1 MDFDDGLEA
10 ASWREA
16 MAFERR
22 TVLKV
27 LGGTLAATLIPQAP
41 AFAADGELVLQNWG
55 GTAAKAVMAAYA
67 EATKQQTGLAL
78 TVDGSGSMAGKVKAM
93 EDAKHVTVDIIDLDL
108 GNTTQL
114 GTLGL
119 LDEIDYTIVDKA
131 KVLPGLTTRW
141 GIGNYLYSYIFAV
154 NERRAKGKVP
164 KTWAD
169 FWNVKDFPGKRGL
182 PGGSQGVWEAAL
194 LADGVAPDKLYPIDI
209 DRAIRKIKELK
220 PDAIFWKTGAQSEDF
235 LRQGEVMASLMWS
248 NRAVVVRR
256 QMAGITW
263 GWDQA
268 ILAASGWSVPKDNP
282 AGRKAASA
290 VHRPRARPGRP
301 GQGLRDRRHE
311 PDQPGGLEAD
321 PSRGPALRRDR
332 ACRQAGHAERRL
344 VRPACR
350 RGRGPLRR
358 GDLLLTPRSFL
369 NLPTLPRSS
378 GPCVASTRRAA

>member
-1 MDFDDGLEA
+1 MNFDDGLEP

-16 MAFERR
+16 LALERR
-22 TVLKV
+22 AVLKV

-41 AFAADGELVLQNWG
+41 ALAADGELVLQNWG

-67 EATKQQTGLAL
+67 EATKQKTGRAL
-78 TVDGSGSMAGKVKAM
+78 TVDGSGAMAGKIRAM
-93 EDAKHVTVDIIDLDL
+93 EDAKHVTVDVIDLDL

-114 GTLGL
+114 GALGL

-169 FWNVKDFPGKRGL
+169 FWNVEDFPGKRGL

-209 DRAIRKIKELK
+209 DRAIRKIKALK
-220 PDAIFWKTGAQSEDF
+220 PNAIFWKTGAQSEDF

-282 AGRKAASA
+282 AGRKAAMQFIDLALDPAAQAQVFAIVGMSPTNPA
-290 VHRPRARPGRP
+290 ASKLIPA
-301 GQGLRDRRHE
+301 E
-311 PDQPGGLEAD
+311 DQPYDATAHADRQVMLSDAWYAQHAAEAEA
-321 PSRGPALRRDR
+321 RYVEAI
-332 ACRQAGHAERRL
+332 
-344 VRPACR
+344 
-350 RGRGPLRR
+350 
-358 GDLLLTPRSFL
+358 
-369 NLPTLPRSS
+369 SS
-378 GPCVASTRRAA
+378 